1 MLLAAR
7 KANLK
12 RLCSEC
18 EALQDRLN
26 VATDLIVE
34 IVNEVFTNDEE
45 RSQQLSKALETRD
58 QVLRKYI
65 DHMKGHTHAAA
76 A

>member
-1 MLLAAR
+1 MLLATR

-18 EALQDRLN
+18 EVLQDRLN

-34 IVNEVFTNDEE
+34 IVNEVFANAEE
-45 RSQQLSKALETRD
+45 RSQQLSKALEIRD
-58 QVLRKYI
+58 QTLRKYI